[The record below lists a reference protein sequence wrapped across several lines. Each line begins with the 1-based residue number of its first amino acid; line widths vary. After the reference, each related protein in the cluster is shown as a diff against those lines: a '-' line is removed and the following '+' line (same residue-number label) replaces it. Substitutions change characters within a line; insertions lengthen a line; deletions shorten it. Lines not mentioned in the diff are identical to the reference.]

1 MYTGL
6 SAWLATAIMIAG
18 PVLIVVAEG
27 RTIYRWLDRWLVRR
41 RLDPILHPELRAPAP
56 APTRHINTAG
66 LLDECPTEP
75 LSLDAVRAALKAGKP
90 PKDHSR
96 APLESVL
103 VGVRAS
109 PVRGTSATTGVT
121 PSIREHK
128 S

>member
-1 MYTGL
+1 VYTGL

-18 PVLIVVAEG
+18 PVLILVAEG
-27 RTIYRWLDRWLVRR
+27 PAIFRRLERWLVRR
-41 RLDPILHPELRAPAP
+41 RLDPILHPELRAPDAVP
-56 APTRHINTAG
+56 PRELNTAG

-75 LSLDAVRAALKAGKP
+75 LRLDAVRAALKAGRP
-90 PKDHSR
+90 PKDDER

-109 PVRGTSATTGVT
+109 TTRVTSATTGVK